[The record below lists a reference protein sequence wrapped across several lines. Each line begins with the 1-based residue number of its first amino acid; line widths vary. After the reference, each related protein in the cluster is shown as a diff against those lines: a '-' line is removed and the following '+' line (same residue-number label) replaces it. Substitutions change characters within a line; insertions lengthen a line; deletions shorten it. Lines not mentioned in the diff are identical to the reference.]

1 MYKICIGIIIGII
14 ISFLILLD
22 ELFGL
27 LTIDKLKKL
36 WKILNQ

>member
-27 LTIDKLKKL
+27 LMIDKLKKL